1 MIRFLTVDDV
11 NRLHE
16 LTLGAQGGLPG
27 IRDVGLLEAAVSMPV
42 QTFGGEYL
50 HPGLPAMAAA
60 YLFHICQ
67 AHAYGDGNKRTAVLA
82 ALAFLVVNEVR
93 LLPEPG
99 ELEQMTLKVAR
110 SELTKSELC
119 AWFEQQLV

>member
-11 NRLHE
+11 NRLHA
-16 LTLGAQGGLPG
+16 LTLENQGGRPG

-50 HPGLPAMAAA
+50 HPGLPAMASA
-60 YLFHICQ
+60 YLFHTCQ
-67 AHAYGDGNKRTAVLA
+67 AHAYVDGNKRTAVLA

-110 SELTKSELC
+110 SELTKSELS